1 MGRKVYPGIKKIPGM
16 NDIILLEY
24 PGIYIG
30 IGMVLSLLITETLG
44 VTAGGIIVPGY
55 IAMYMD
61 VEHSN
66 MIVTTFGI
74 SFIVYLIIKLLSNFI
89 LIYGKRRLVLAMLL
103 GFLLGY
109 LFRAETNVFSDL
121 KKMDFLIIGNIIP
134 GLIAN
139 WMDRQGALRTI
150 CTVLITASV
159 TKLLIMSLI
168 AFYILKFH

>member
-1 MGRKVYPGIKKIPGM
+1 MGRTVYPGFKKVQGM
-16 NDIILLEY
+16 NETILIEH

-109 LFRAETNVFSDL
+109 FFQPETNLFSDL
-121 KKMDFLIIGNIIP
+121 KKMDFVVIGNIIP

-139 WMDRQGALRTI
+139 WMDRQGVLRTI

-168 AFYILKFH
+168 AFNILNFH